1 MHNPRL
7 FPHILINTA
16 IAGFTNMLIWFA
28 ITFWLYLETHSVF
41 ITGMLGGMY
50 LVLNLFSSIWF
61 GSLVDHHR
69 KKPIMLISSATSLF
83 FYSIAFGMLAYFPE
97 SAWTDMWNPWLWL
110 FIFVTMLGVVV
121 GNIRMIALST
131 LVTILI
137 PEEGRDKANG
147 KIGAVNGLVF
157 SVVSAFS
164 WFIIG
169 RLGMDWAI
177 GISMVVTLVVILHL
191 LSLSFPPESH
201 LDDRHEEDKKIDLRG
216 TIRIIAGISGLF
228 AMIFFAMF
236 NNFLGGVFMSLMDA
250 YGLSLVSVEIWGTV
264 LALTSIGF
272 IAGGM
277 VVGKYGLGNNPVK
290 TLLLVNAIMWAICIF
305 FPVVPSIWLVG
316 IGFFGFMMLGPIA
329 ESAEQTIMQKVVPL
343 ERQGRVFGFG
353 QSMENIASP
362 LTAFFIG
369 PLTQFLVI
377 PWLASPIGNEIFSG
391 WWGTT
396 PDRAMALIF
405 TIAGMIGLGVT
416 IFAFSTRSYR
426 HLSYTYHNGVD
437 TDNSVNKVW
446 NC

>member
-1 MHNPRL
+1 MSPKNL

-41 ITGMLGGMY
+41 MTGMLGGVY
-50 LVLNLFSSIWF
+50 LILNLFGGIWF
-61 GSLVDHHR
+61 GSLVDHNK
-69 KKPIMLISSATSLF
+69 KKPIMLASSVTSLS
-83 FYSIAFGMLAYFPE
+83 FYSLAFGMLAYFPE
-97 SAWTDMWNPWLWL
+97 SAWTDIWNPWLWL
-110 FIFVTMLGVVV
+110 FILVMMFGVVV
-121 GNIRMIALST
+121 GNIRMIALPT

-137 PEEGRDKANG
+137 PEEWRDKANG
-147 KIGAVNGLVF
+147 QIGAVNGLVF
-157 SVVSAFS
+157 SVVSVFS
-164 WFIIG
+164 GLIIG
-169 RLGMDWAI
+169 RLGMEWAVGI
-177 GISMVVTLVVILHL
+177 GIFSTLLVIFHL
-191 LSLSFPPESH
+191 LSLSFPAETH
-201 LDDRHEEDKKIDLRG
+201 LDDRHEDDRKIDLRG

-264 LALTSIGF
+264 LAITSIGF
-272 IAGGM
+272 IAWGM
-277 VVGKYGLGNNPVK
+277 IVGKYGLGKNPVR
-290 TLLLVNAIMWAICIF
+290 TLLLVNLIMWTICIL
-305 FPVVPSIWLVG
+305 FPVVSSIWLVG

-343 ERQGRVFGFG
+343 ERQWRVFGFG

-377 PWLASPIGNEIFSG
+377 PWLASPAGNEIFSG

-405 TIAGMIGLGVT
+405 TLAGIVGALIT
-416 IFAFSTRSYR
+416 IIAFSTQSYR
-426 HLSYTYHNGVD
+426 NLTERYLQNQ
-437 TDNSVNKVW
+437 NN
-446 NC
+446 

>member
-1 MHNPRL
+1 MQTTSL

-16 IAGFTNMLIWFA
+16 IAGFTNMLVWFA

-41 ITGMLGGMY
+41 ITGMLGGIY
-50 LVLNLFSSIWF
+50 LVLNLFGGIWF

-69 KKPIMLISSATSLF
+69 KKPIMLVSSITSLF
-83 FYSIAFGMLAYFPE
+83 FYSLAFGMLAYFPE
-97 SAWTDMWNPWLWL
+97 SAWTNMWNPWLWL

-137 PEEGRDKANG
+137 PEEWRDKANG

-157 SVVSAFS
+157 TVVSVFS
-164 WFIIG
+164 WLIIG
-169 RLGMDWAI
+169 RLGMNWAI
-177 GISMVVTLVVILHL
+177 GISVIITLLVILHL

-201 LDDRHEEDKKIDLRG
+201 LDDRHEDDKKIDLIG

-264 LALTSIGF
+264 LAITSIGF
-272 IAGGM
+272 IVWGM
-277 VVGKYGLGNNPVK
+277 IVGKYGLGRNPIK
-290 TLLLVNAIMWAICIF
+290 TLLLVNAIMWTICIL
-305 FPVVPSIWLVG
+305 FPVISSIWLVG
-316 IGFFGFMMLGPIA
+316 IGFFGFMMLSPIA
-329 ESAEQTIMQKVVPL
+329 ESSEQTIMQKVVPL
-343 ERQGRVFGFG
+343 ERQWRVFGFG

-362 LTAFFIG
+362 LTAFFVG

-377 PWLASPIGNEIFSG
+377 PWLASPVGNEIFGG

-396 PDRAMALIF
+396 PDRAMALVFVLAGLVGFIV
-405 TIAGMIGLGVT
+405 TMIAFG
-416 IFAFSTRSYR
+416 SKSYKN
-426 HLSYTYHNGVD
+426 LSETFV
-437 TDNSVNKVW
+437 KW
-446 NC
+446 